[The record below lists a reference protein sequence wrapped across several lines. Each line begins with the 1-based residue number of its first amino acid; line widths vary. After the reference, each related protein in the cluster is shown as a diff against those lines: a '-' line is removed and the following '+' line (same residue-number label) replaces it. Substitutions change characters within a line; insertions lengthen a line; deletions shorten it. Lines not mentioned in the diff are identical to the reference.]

1 MRGVSVVMA
10 PSGPGEVWNL
20 ELISPDCQAHA
31 LVPLSQTAGVDTQ
44 EQGCKLDRKP
54 DGRSFSA
61 SDDLRDAIS
70 PDKISLREE

>member
-1 MRGVSVVMA
+1 M
-10 PSGPGEVWNL
+10 
-20 ELISPDCQAHA
+20 
-31 LVPLSQTAGVDTQ
+31 PLSQTAGVDTQ

-70 PDKISLREE
+70 LDKIYLREE